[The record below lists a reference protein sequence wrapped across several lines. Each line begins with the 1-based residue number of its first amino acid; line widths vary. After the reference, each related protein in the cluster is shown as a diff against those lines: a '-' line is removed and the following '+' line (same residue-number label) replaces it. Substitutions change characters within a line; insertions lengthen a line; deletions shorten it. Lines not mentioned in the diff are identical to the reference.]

1 MQRWRHAALAAL
13 LLSAAIGGPA
23 HAADP
28 ADIAYWTSV
37 QNSGNPDELRA
48 YLHAFPHGEFAGLAQ
63 VKLNELQGTPQAAQP
78 QGNRAPAS
86 GATIELT
93 RPVVRAIDWIE
104 LDVDASALQHGSN
117 FRVFVFRAGSPDRI
131 VDPNFF
137 AFAATTVTPEMQ
149 HLTIPPGLVGND
161 EVRLL
166 YIPQFGNSY
175 VVAARAPVKVL
186 PGSPGAVIAGE
197 LTAEAKYLGPVRF
210 EAKYRDRAIKVEG
223 QFLRVQAET
232 SGTDWNAILQGKY
245 SEPQNIAAISIG
257 ALGTEADAGGPT
269 EILCLLPA
277 DNRQILDRVA
287 AMNPGDDVVIAG
299 SPTNWTSAFGGSAVA
314 LDHCQFAR

>member
-1 MQRWRHAALAAL
+1 MRRALAAL
-13 LLSAAIGGPA
+13 LLSVAMGGVA

-28 ADIAYWTSV
+28 ADVAYWTSV
-37 QNSGNPDELRA
+37 QSSGNADELRA
-48 YLHAFPHGEFAGLAQ
+48 YLHAFPHGEFAALAQ
-63 VKLNELQGTPQAAQP
+63 VKLNELQGASAPGP
-78 QGNRAPAS
+78 HLDNRAS

-93 RPVVRAIDWIE
+93 RPVVRAIDRIE

-131 VDPNFF
+131 ADPNFF
-137 AFAATTVTPEMQ
+137 AFAATAVTPEMQ
-149 HLTIPPGLVGND
+149 HLTIPPGLAGND

-166 YIPQFGNSY
+166 YIPQYGAAY
-175 VVAARAPVKVL
+175 VVAARAALKVL

-197 LTAEAKYLGPVRF
+197 LTAEAKYLGPVKF

-223 QFLRVQAET
+223 QFLRVQAQT
-232 SGTDWNAILQGKY
+232 TGTDWNAVLQGKY

-257 ALGTEADAGGPT
+257 ALGTEAEDGPT

-287 AMNPGDDVVIAG
+287 ALNAGDDVVIAG
-299 SPTNWTSAFGGSAVA
+299 SPTNWTSAFGGSAVV
-314 LDHCQFAR
+314 LDRCQFAR

>member
-1 MQRWRHAALAAL
+1 MMWRHAAFAAL
-13 LLSAAIGGPA
+13 LLTAMASGMA

-37 QNSGNPDELRA
+37 GNSGNPDELKA
-48 YLHAFPHGEFAGLAQ
+48 YLHAFPHGQFAGLAQ
-63 VKLNELQGTPQAAQP
+63 IKLNELQSGPQTAP
-78 QGNRAPAS
+78 PRDTGGQGA

-93 RPVVRAIDWIE
+93 RPVFRAIDRIE

-131 VDPNFF
+131 ADPNFF
-137 AFAATTVTPEMQ
+137 AFAATAVTPEIQ
-149 HLTIPPGLVGND
+149 HLTIPPALVGND

-166 YIPQFGNSY
+166 YIPQFGNAY

-210 EAKYRDRAIKVEG
+210 EAKYRDKAIKVEG
-223 QFLRVQAET
+223 QFLRVQAQT
-232 SGTDWNAILQGKY
+232 TGTDWNAVLQGKY

-257 ALGTEADAGGPT
+257 ALGTDADDGGPT
-269 EILCLLPA
+269 EVLCLLPA

-287 AMNPGDDVVIAG
+287 AMSAGDDVVIAG
-299 SPTNWTSAFGGSAVA
+299 SPTNWTSAFGGSAVV